1 MGPASDRRHVARGPS
16 LPVAALVLGLVA
28 AVVTGLVALGGAA
41 APAVADTRPGP
52 SGQSGQSDGAG
63 AEALI
68 LILDASG
75 SMLRPDG
82 SGGTR
87 IASARQALTSLIDR
101 LPESLDVG
109 LRVYGHRVPSSE
121 KARACQD
128 SELLVPVGPLDGDRL
143 KGAVASVQALG
154 ETPIGLSLRQ
164 AVADLPDG
172 TPGTVILVS
181 DGADE
186 CFPDNLG
193 PEPCQVARELVDAG
207 VDLRVE
213 VVGLQVEPVG
223 REQLACMADVTG
235 GSFTDV
241 DDVTELGDALAEA
254 QLRPRRVFEVRGEP
268 VAGGPALIDAT
279 ALEPGTYR
287 DGVLPGDVLWYAVDA
302 EAGQELTARV
312 TVATEGVPA
321 EAGIELAWHDE
332 RAARVESEGV
342 LTSGAGQA
350 STAAVA
356 TGEVNGSRTRFGAV
370 RDPGTYYLSVTT
382 TGFPGGIRQP
392 FVLELLR
399 ADVRRAAASA
409 AAGGEATAEASGSP
423 GDEPSLG
430 AAAADPVELPP
441 APEGGS
447 GANVLLVLLLLLL
460 GGVGAYLYLRRRRI
474 REVPREQPP
483 GYV

>member
-1 MGPASDRRHVARGPS
+1 MGPAARPGPARRPGRRS
-16 LPVAALVLGLVA
+16 VAALVRASVLALVA
-28 AVVTGLVALGGAA
+28 ALVAVGAV
-41 APAVADTRPGP
+41 PGSAVADTRPSPRATG
-52 SGQSGQSDGAG
+52 SAG
-63 AEALI
+63 AEALV

-75 SMLRPDG
+75 SMLRSDG

-87 IASARQALTSLIDR
+87 IESARQALASLIDR
-101 LPESLDVG
+101 LPESLEVG
-109 LRVYGHRVPSSE
+109 LRVYGHRVPSAE
-121 KARACQD
+121 KERACQD
-128 SELLVPVGPLDGDRL
+128 SELLVPVGPLDRDRL
-143 KGAVASVQALG
+143 KGAVAGVQALG

-164 AVADLPDG
+164 AAADLPDG

-186 CFPDNLG
+186 CFPDGLG
-193 PEPCQVARELVDAG
+193 PEPCQVTRELVDAG

-223 REQLACMADVTG
+223 REQLACMAEVTG

-241 DDVTELGDALAEA
+241 DDIGDLGNALAEA
-254 QLRPRRVFEVRGEP
+254 QLRPRRLFEVRGEP

-279 ALEPGTYR
+279 PLEPGTYR
-287 DGVLPGDVLWYAVDA
+287 DGVLPDDVLWYAVDA

-332 RAARVESEGV
+332 RAARVEGEGV

-382 TGFPGGIRQP
+382 RGFPAGVRQP
-392 FVLELLR
+392 FVLEILR
-399 ADVRRAAASA
+399 DDVRGAAASA
-409 AAGGEATAEASGSP
+409 SASGEPTAGGAPGDDPSLATA
-423 GDEPSLG
+423 
-430 AAAADPVELPP
+430 AAEPVELPP
-441 APEGGS
+441 APEGGGS
-447 GANVLLVLLLLLL
+447 GNVLLVLVLLLL
-460 GGVGAYLYLRRRRI
+460 GATGAYLYLRRRRL
-474 REVPREQPP
+474 REAPREEPP